1 MLFQHHLLKIL
12 SLLYCFAFVLLSK
25 ISLLYLWRSISGFSI
40 LLHWFTRLFF
50 DQHHTVLTT
59 NPEMPPVWSMKLITY
74 RMELW
79 SSSYLD
85 LWSVEADI
93 VHVTNLKCTSLPPF
107 SGKWQ
112 KPSLNL
118 SRGRNA
124 VAQKNEKKLN
134 WNWDQIY
141 SKSTSISLFL
151 SQSLHFSSSFS
162 GFETKRKIASPKSPH
177 PMPSRK
183 FHFLQV
189 FAQISFLQWGWPV
202 LTLFSQNCSLYPSS
216 PDSFHHALFLYFST

>member
-12 SLLYCFAFVLLSK
+12 SLLYCFAFVLSSK

-85 LWSVEADI
+85 LWSVEAET

-124 VAQKNEKKLN
+124 VAQKNEKN
-134 WNWDQIY
+134 WTGTGIRY
-141 SKSTSISLFL
+141 ISNQHKFL
-151 SQSLHFSSSFS
+151 SFCLNLFTSL
-162 GFETKRKIASPKSPH
+162 PH
-177 PMPSRK
+177 LVDLK
-183 FHFLQV
+183 QKEK
-189 FAQISFLQWGWPV
+189 
-202 LTLFSQNCSLYPSS
+202 
-216 PDSFHHALFLYFST
+216 